1 MIRRTKKLS
10 TQPQV
15 TRMVE
20 DMVGCKWSLAV
31 LGRIRAGVQ
40 RPGEI
45 ERAIDGI
52 SKKVMNERL
61 RKLQR
66 YGIVDKR
73 IYAEVPPRVE
83 YRLTG
88 FGTRFARIL
97 DGIERL
103 QRALDDGPVSP
114 PRPKEV
120 AETPKMRAAH
130 QRGDR

>member
-1 MIRRTKKLS
+1 MISKAKKIATTPS
-10 TQPQV
+10 V
-15 TRMVE
+15 SRMVE

-31 LGRIRAGVQ
+31 LAQIRRGVR

-45 ERAIDGI
+45 ERAIDGL
-52 SKKVMNERL
+52 SGKVMNERL

-83 YRLTG
+83 YRLTR
-88 FGTRFARIL
+88 FGSRFVRLL

-103 QRALDDGPVSP
+103 QHSLD
-114 PRPKEV
+114 EV
-120 AETPKMRAAH
+120 GAA
-130 QRGDR
+130 